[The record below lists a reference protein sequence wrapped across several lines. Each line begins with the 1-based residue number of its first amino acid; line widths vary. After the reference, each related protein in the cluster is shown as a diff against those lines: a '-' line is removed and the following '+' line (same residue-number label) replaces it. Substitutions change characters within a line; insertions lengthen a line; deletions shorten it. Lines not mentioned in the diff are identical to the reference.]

1 MNSAKRVR
9 QMAMIVLVSAALA
22 IVRAAVGAPAS
33 SAGPTSTLDV
43 LRLDYAYYNP
53 VSLVLRRQQWIE
65 EEIPSIVDDALAQL
79 PNLVAIWTQKGI
91 AHDAAASRARAAGR
105 IMIQDRC
112 IRTQHLFSRFG
123 QPA

>member
-22 IVRAAVGAPAS
+22 IVRAAVCAPAS
-33 SAGPTSTLDV
+33 SAAPTSTLDV

-65 EEIPSIVDDALAQL
+65 QEFARDGTRVEWVVSLGSNKAKEHTASGGVQFGSTGGCAA
-79 PNLVAIWTQKGI
+79 LVA
-91 AHDAAASRARAAGR
+91 RANGR
-105 IMIQDRC
+105 PVM
-112 IRTQHLFSRFG
+112 TVLG
-123 QPA
+123 W